1 MRIVGLILMLVL
13 AGSVAAAAKAHDGA
27 GSSNPRS
34 GALHVTKECSQ
45 YTGLAD
51 SFCTITSS
59 NLPAITPGSRV
70 VYLQAAGTTT
80 LDSDIVLVVAPG
92 NYALGHV
99 TLDLATGS
107 GVVTLSGGTGQF
119 TSFRAKLDVSYLSGP
134 NWAWDGS
141 TASVRTTEPTPLPH
155 ATAR

>member
-1 MRIVGLILMLVL
+1 MRIVGLILVLVL
-13 AGSVAAAAKAHDGA
+13 AGSVAGAAKARDGA
-27 GSSNPRS
+27 GSSSPRS

-59 NLPAITPGSRV
+59 NLAAIAPGSRV
-70 VYLQAAGTTT
+70 VYLQAAGSTT

-119 TSFRAKLDVSYLSGP
+119 TSFRAKVDVSYLSGP
-134 NWAWDGS
+134 NWAWDGTYRFS
-141 TASVRTTEPTPLPH
+141 PH
-155 ATAR
+155 D